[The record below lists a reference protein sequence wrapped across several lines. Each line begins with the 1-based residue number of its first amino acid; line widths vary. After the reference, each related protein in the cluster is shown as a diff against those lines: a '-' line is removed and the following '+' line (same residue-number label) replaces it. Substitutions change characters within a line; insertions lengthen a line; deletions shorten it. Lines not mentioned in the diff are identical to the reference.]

1 MKEKVFLVYS
11 TCADAA
17 AAARIA
23 RTLVAERLAACVSLQ
38 PGNRS
43 VYRWEGEIR
52 EDSEQLLMIKT
63 SADRLDALTERL
75 ASIHPYE
82 LPEIVAVPVTAGLTG
97 YLDWVVEECR
107 DPAVAGQTPA
117 TPQ

>member
-1 MKEKVFLVYS
+1 MNEKVFLVYS

-23 RTLVAERLAACVSLQ
+23 RTLVEERLAACVSLQ
-38 PGNRS
+38 PSARS
-43 VYRWEGEIR
+43 VYRWEGEVR
-52 EDSEQLLMIKT
+52 EESERLLMIKT
-63 SADRLDALTERL
+63 SADRLAALTERL
-75 ASIHPYE
+75 AAIHPYE

-107 DPAVAGQTPA
+107 DPAVAGQAPA
-117 TPQ
+117 TPE